1 MSTNILIVCIM
12 LFIVKVFNTL
22 EKADIL
28 PSEID
33 GLEECSK
40 DDRPFAGLETGFQ
53 QLKYYKENFNF
64 VVIYIKYKSVI
75 SVQF

>member
-1 MSTNILIVCIM
+1 VSTNILIVCIV
-12 LFIVKVFNTL
+12 LFFVKVFNVL

-33 GLEECSK
+33 GLEACFKE
-40 DDRPFAGLETGFQ
+40 DHPFAGLETGFL

-64 VVIYIKYKSVI
+64 VVSRI
-75 SVQF
+75 